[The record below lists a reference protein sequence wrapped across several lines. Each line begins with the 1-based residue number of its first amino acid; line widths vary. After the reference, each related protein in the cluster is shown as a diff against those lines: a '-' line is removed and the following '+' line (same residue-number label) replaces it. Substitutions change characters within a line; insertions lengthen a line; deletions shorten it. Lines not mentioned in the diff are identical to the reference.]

1 MPGFKRPYEV
11 NYFYI
16 STKPTKR
23 KVFFGSI
30 LLIILEIW
38 LGWGTKQDFPKIWLP
53 KPICIL
59 SVFCLSSFFLKK
71 GEVIGMPYSRKS
83 KGMMTDDR
91 VSIPALTR
99 AIKSL
104 AFLLYQMPAEFS
116 CCWVTGRSNIIFK
129 ICPWLHQMI
138 NNYLQFS
145 LLLESWSIS
154 VTGVGIHVIDKWQ
167 MPRYVCCSPVAEKW
181 IQKSLISPCS
191 WETKMNIILKWWKC
205 DTVYW

>member
-1 MPGFKRPYEV
+1 
-11 NYFYI
+11 
-16 STKPTKR
+16 
-23 KVFFGSI
+23 
-30 LLIILEIW
+30 
-38 LGWGTKQDFPKIWLP
+38 
-53 KPICIL
+53 
-59 SVFCLSSFFLKK
+59 
-71 GEVIGMPYSRKS
+71 MPYSRKS
-83 KGMMTDDR
+83 RGMMTDDR

-167 MPRYVCCSPVAEKW
+167 MPRYVCCSPVTEKW

-191 WETKMNIILKWWKC
+191 WETKMNIILKSVIQSIGNTEHWRLVWNWPKWPTQSQGSYPFSETNFN
-205 DTVYW
+205 DFSRIFLGLILIFPGLQTSP